1 MGEKIHVARIE
12 ALEEF
17 ERRYKHF
24 AQKLQTVLRDIE
36 WRFGSFRI
44 SLEQMVKVEQK
55 RVQDLR
61 RQLEESGRGDA
72 VRDPRFALQEAEE
85 RLAALRKA
93 VARVMEKWEEYI
105 RAEKRV
111 KVLAE
116 ERAPKAGVFLR
127 FLSNRLRAYVAV
139 SPPGEFRAAG
149 LEKIT
154 TRVWT
159 SYISGRLRK
168 CRSCQGTGS
177 RRTVP
182 FNPERFEYCTSPD
195 LKAPCGECGGL
206 GLVEESSDPPPA
218 WLEVV
223 PPKFREAV
231 ERAFEGTPQVVTL
244 QEDLIAYR
252 HWGGG
257 AQEEGSPWLSPE
269 PYTCP
274 EEARNRLALPP
285 ENTAEHISIFKIPA
299 GTTIIRGK
307 AAAQDEDFPYI
318 VGGGEQIYLPDPS
331 KAILI
336 GPFGYQQQAGGMKHG
351 A

>member
-93 VARVMEKWEEYI
+93 LERVMEKWEEYI

-139 SPPGEFRAAG
+139 SPPGEFSAAG

-168 CRSCQGTGS
+168 CRICHGKGS
-177 RRTVP
+177 IRTVP
-182 FNPERFEYCTSPD
+182 FHPERFEYCTSPD
-195 LKAPCGECGGL
+195 RNPPCMECKGL
-206 GLVEESSDPPPA
+206 GLVEESSEA
-218 WLEVV
+218 WLELV
-223 PPKFREAV
+223 PPESREV
-231 ERAFEGTPQVVTL
+231 VKGSFEGTPQVVTL
-244 QEDLIAYR
+244 QEDLIVYR
-252 HWGGG
+252 RWGGG
-257 AQEEGSPWLSPE
+257 AQEEGSPWFSPE

-274 EEARNRLALPP
+274 EEARNRLALPHR
-285 ENTAEHISIFKIPA
+285 NTAEHVSIFKIPA

-307 AAAQDEDFPYI
+307 AAAQAVSDEYFHA

-336 GPFGYQQQAGGMKHG
+336 GPC
-351 A
+351 